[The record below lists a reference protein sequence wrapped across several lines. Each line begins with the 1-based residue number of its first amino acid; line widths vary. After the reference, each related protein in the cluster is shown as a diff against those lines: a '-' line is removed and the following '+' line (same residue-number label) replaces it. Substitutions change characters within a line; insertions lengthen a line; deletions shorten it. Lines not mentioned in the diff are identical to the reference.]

1 MMVKWMM
8 VSIMIMTNYGNHDD
22 DDDDDGGNDHYHDF
36 VFSHN
41 YSLGHLQFW
50 ICILF
55 MGHAYPRIIA
65 TITSNLSSVSNQES
79 HSDTNLHSTAS
90 ILSSSSSSSSSS
102 TSSSSSISSS
112 SSSLSWIQQWFES
125 SYEIQ
130 GFYPLRLDMIYDH
143 YLQLISISI
152 VFTMIFSIY
161 L

>member
-1 MMVKWMM
+1 MLRRNLRDDDDGVDVMMME
-8 VSIMIMTNYGNHDD
+8 VSNDHPFCYYDNNNDD
-22 DDDDDGGNDHYHDF
+22 DDDDDDDDGNDHYHDF
-36 VFSHN
+36 VLSHN

-65 TITSNLSSVSNQES
+65 TITSSSSQ
-79 HSDTNLHSTAS
+79 
-90 ILSSSSSSSSSS
+90 SSSSSSS
-102 TSSSSSISSS
+102 
-112 SSSLSWIQQWFES
+112 WIQQWFKS

-152 VFTMIFSIY
+152 VFTTIFSIY